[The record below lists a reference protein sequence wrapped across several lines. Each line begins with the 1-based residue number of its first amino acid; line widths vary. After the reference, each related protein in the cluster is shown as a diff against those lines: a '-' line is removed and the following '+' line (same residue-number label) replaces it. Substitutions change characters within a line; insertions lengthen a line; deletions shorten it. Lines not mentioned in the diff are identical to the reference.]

1 MSRPTCARINLQA
14 LQHNLGIARQ
24 YAGQSKVMAVI
35 KANGYGHDMASVA
48 HALIEADG
56 FAVATV
62 DEAIELREI
71 GISQPIVLLEGPFS
85 TDELGLI
92 RGYQLQVC
100 IHNDEQIEML
110 EQALPGNEIT
120 VWLKLDT
127 GMNRLGFAPEQAV
140 EKYQRLFDCE
150 HVEQVHLL
158 THFACADTPGHVL
171 NSQQLGQFNSV
182 TSGLHGQRSL
192 ANSAALLRQPASH
205 ADWVRPGIML
215 YGASP
220 LAGIEAVALGLQPV
234 MTLRSELIAIKHCQ
248 AGDTVGYGADWQC
261 PEDMQVGV
269 VAIGYGDGYPR
280 HAPPGTPVLVNGT
293 RTRLVGRVSMDMITV
308 DLRPVKNAK
317 VGSEVV
323 LWGEDLPA
331 DEVAMHAGTIAYDL
345 FCGITNRVPRMGC

>member
-1 MSRPTCARINLQA
+1 MSRPVRAMIHLQA
-14 LQHNLGIARQ
+14 LQHNLVIARQ
-24 YAGQSKVMAVI
+24 HANQSRVMAVI
-35 KANGYGHDMASVA
+35 KANGYGHGMASVA
-48 HALIEADG
+48 HALIDAEA
-56 FAVATV
+56 FAVASV
-62 DEAIELREI
+62 EEAIELREV

-85 TDELGLI
+85 ADELGLI

-110 EQALPGNEIT
+110 EQALPGDDVT

-127 GMNRLGFAPEQAV
+127 GMHRLGFTPEQAH

-158 THFACADTPGHVL
+158 THFACADTPEHAL
-171 NSQQLGQFNSV
+171 NSQQNEQF
-182 TSGLHGQRSL
+182 TLATTGLHGQRSL

-220 LAGIEAVALGLQPV
+220 LTGVDAASLELQPV
-234 MTLRSELIAIKHCQ
+234 MTLRSELIAIKQCR
-248 AGDTVGYGADWQC
+248 AGDSVGYGAEWQC
-261 PEDMQVGV
+261 PEDMPVGV

-280 HAPPGTPVLVNGT
+280 HAPPGTPVMVNGK
-293 RTRLVGRVSMDMITV
+293 RTELIGRVSMDMITV
-308 DLRPVKNAK
+308 DLRPVTNAQ

-323 LWGEDLPA
+323 LWGDGLPA
-331 DEVAMHAGTIAYDL
+331 DEVAQYAGTIAYDL
-345 FCGITNRVPRMGC
+345 FCGITNRVPRVEC